1 MKHSS
6 LFLMILF
13 LCLTATPVEGIELRG
28 EIYNELQTQA
38 LNSNSALN
46 PNNLYQLNELQYL
59 MRGNLVVKSDIFDSA
74 TGFAKLEWVYSPVS
88 FNSTANRE
96 VAEIYLKE
104 MYIDLWWDSL
114 IWRIG
119 KYYLKWGRPVFFNP
133 IDFVNLR
140 RDPLQPVDQTEGS
153 LLINV
158 LFPVNESISVD
169 FLAKIEEEVEK
180 IEDIP
185 VVTRVAF
192 SKNRISG
199 FGFVQGQK
207 AQKPIYGLNL
217 EYVYNITDELS
228 GCSYGVVSY
237 KRESSR
243 KKIEKTDFG
252 YETIKMEDKP
262 YYAFVVGTKLD
273 KSFYY
278 ANWLD
283 GVSLTTEYYYDN
295 ENWSQRDFRNFLDYL
310 NLIKNDGLAH
320 AAVSALRQDFRN
332 ARNYIYLALDLH
344 GLINEDF
351 MLSFDTV
358 TNLEDGSRI
367 YLPSLSYSFNNYN
380 SVVNLVAQISSGNR
394 NSEFANNV
402 ADWQILL
409 SLQLSF

>member
-1 MKHSS
+1 
-6 LFLMILF
+6 
-13 LCLTATPVEGIELRG
+13 
-28 EIYNELQTQA
+28 
-38 LNSNSALN
+38 
-46 PNNLYQLNELQYL
+46 
-59 MRGNLVVKSDIFDSA
+59 
-74 TGFAKLEWVYSPVS
+74 
-88 FNSTANRE
+88 
-96 VAEIYLKE
+96 
-104 MYIDLWWDSL
+104 
-114 IWRIG
+114 
-119 KYYLKWGRPVFFNP
+119 
-133 IDFVNLR
+133 
-140 RDPLQPVDQTEGS
+140 
-153 LLINV
+153 
-158 LFPVNESISVD
+158 
-169 FLAKIEEEVEK
+169 
-180 IEDIP
+180 

-310 NLIKNDGLAH
+310 NLIKNNGLAH